1 MFNILVVEDSPNV
14 RNLLYEILSRAGYN
28 CYLAENG
35 EDALLLMDSQQIDLA
50 IVDIMMPKMDGYEF
64 TRTLRAGKCNM
75 PVLMLTAKISHED
88 KRKGFEAGT
97 DDFLSKPFDK
107 EELLWRVE
115 ALLRRSRIAAE
126 KKITIGG
133 TVLDYNTRCAT
144 VDGKIVDLA
153 PKEFLLL
160 FKLLSYP
167 GQLFTKQQIMD
178 EVWDFDTESDE
189 HTVEV
194 HINRLRGK
202 FKDNKDFYIKTIR
215 GFGYMGVVTENAE
228 NKAEGTRQ
236 PYKKQR

>member
-28 CYLAENG
+28 CYMAENG